1 MQLVI
6 RYKIMLFQKTYGV
19 KLRISYIFNIAEN
32 IQNLTKTY
40 IKINEANIVE
50 IFIIQNVLFYF
61 S

>member
-1 MQLVI
+1 
-6 RYKIMLFQKTYGV
+6 MLFQKTYGV

>member
-19 KLRISYIFNIAEN
+19 KLRIYYIFNIAEN
-32 IQNLTKTY
+32 IQKITKTY